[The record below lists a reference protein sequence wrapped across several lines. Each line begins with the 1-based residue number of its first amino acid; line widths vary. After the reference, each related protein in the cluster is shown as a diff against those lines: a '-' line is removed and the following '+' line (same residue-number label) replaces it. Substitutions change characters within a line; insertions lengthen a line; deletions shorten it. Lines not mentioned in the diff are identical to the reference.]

1 MNAFSKNR
9 IYLEVIKGMED
20 VNVIG
25 PGGQT
30 PLMMS
35 VLGGHYQ
42 LVKGRDS
49 RKNLVQETD

>member
-1 MNAFSKNR
+1 MDD
-9 IYLEVIKGMED
+9 I
-20 VNVIG
+20 NVVG

-42 LVKGRDS
+42 LVKQLLEMNADTSIAEKGRVIES
-49 RKNLVQETD
+49 V

>member
-1 MNAFSKNR
+1 MDD
-9 IYLEVIKGMED
+9 I
-20 VNVIG
+20 NVVG

-42 LVKGRDS
+42 LVKQLLELDADTTIPEKES
-49 RKNLVQETD
+49 V